1 MKLSCTAADEKP
13 RTLVEQKKNTTH
25 GEDEPT
31 MKSCRP
37 RKETHHGGVA
47 SADVVSGSLGSPG
60 GAPGTQDRD
69 YWFRLLEMRGVR
81 L

>member
-13 RTLVEQKKNTTH
+13 RTLVEKKNTTH
-25 GEDEPT
+25 GEDEPA
-31 MKSCRP
+31 MRSCRP
-37 RKETHHGGVA
+37 RKEMRYCEGA
-47 SADVVSGSLGSPG
+47 SADVVSRSLGSPG